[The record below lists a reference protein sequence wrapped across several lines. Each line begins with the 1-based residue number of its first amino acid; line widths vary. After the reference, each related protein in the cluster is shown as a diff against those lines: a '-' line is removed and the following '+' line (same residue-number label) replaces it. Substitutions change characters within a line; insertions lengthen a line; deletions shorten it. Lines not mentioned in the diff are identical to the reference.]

1 MNGRDEQ
8 SARATRAQHE
18 ERVRYTERRGAGNG
32 ERPEAQDPRALEHTI
47 ERHRENI
54 DQTLSAL
61 ESKLSPN
68 ELIEKGLQHVVGGG
82 GSLLES
88 LKHTAREQP
97 VPMALI
103 GAGLAWLLFG
113 PAKSGDA
120 PASAQQAPAPRRDP
134 DIPASEDF
142 RDVYLYCLQQEYP
155 FDPDQLECILY
166 EDLGA
171 EALQDYDLRGAG
183 ARTRRAGA
191 GRRGGAGRHEE
202 EAGVIEQA
210 KARARESRDEVLSR
224 IYKTRSRMAEG
235 GGEAKERLERARAE
249 AWRRAKR
256 AQAAFEHG
264 ARDVAHRAEEA
275 IERYPLVLVGL
286 GLAAGAA
293 LGGAIPETRAED
305 RLMGEASDA
314 LKARGTTLAREQ
326 GARAKE
332 AVAAAGEAVREAAH
346 EAGEAAREAVHAR
359 GREGPRERARGG
371 REGPRERRR
380 DGPAEH
386 RAPERQVR
394 RRGGGR
400 LGGARRAGT
409 PRRRPVRAA
418 GARDARA
425 RRAHRPRG
433 RREGPA
439 RLVALSGGGARAPSG
454 HFDARAGRACA
465 CVAPSS
471 TGTTASASSPV
482 PESASTPSTT
492 RNATR
497 SAPAAWWWSRAGA
510 PPSSPATS
518 TARSSA
524 IRNDGPRRL
533 YRGGTTRGVGAYP
546 RRQCVRDASSAPPRH
561 FVPPHGSCIATTATD
576 GGAPSR
582 AAPHFNTQANNRGNP
597 TMATTVGNESN
608 LNERLANLVRLDHD
622 AIAAYESAI
631 ERLDDASSKEK
642 LAELMADHQEH
653 TGNLGAH
660 LQAMGH
666 EVPAAGSMKSMLTQ
680 GKVLIAGLMGDKTI
694 LQAMKSNEEDTNT
707 AYGRAV
713 EHEDT
718 PAQVKATLE
727 QNLADERRHHAWIEE
742 RIGQL

>member
-113 PAKSGDA
+113 AEKSRAEPAA
-120 PASAQQAPAPRRDP
+120 ASAPRRDP

-256 AQAAFEHG
+256 AQAAVEHG

-332 AVAAAGEAVREAAH
+332 TVAAAGEAVREAAH
-346 EAGEAAREAVHAR
+346 EAGETAREAVHGAGEKAR
-359 GREGPRERARGG
+359 ESA
-371 REGPRERRR
+371 
-380 DGPAEH
+380 H
-386 RAPERQVR
+386 
-394 RRGGGR
+394 
-400 LGGARRAGT
+400 
-409 PRRRPVRAA
+409 AA
-418 GARDARA
+418 GESARA
-425 RRAHRPRG
+425 TGQPSAGRPSDRSG
-433 RREGPA
+433 EGVV
-439 RLVALSGGGARAPSG
+439 VASAARAEP
-454 HFDARAGRACA
+454 GR
-465 CVAPSS
+465 P
-471 TGTTASASSPV
+471 
-482 PESASTPSTT
+482 
-492 RNATR
+492 
-497 SAPAAWWWSRAGA
+497 
-510 PPSSPATS
+510 
-518 TARSSA
+518 
-524 IRNDGPRRL
+524 
-533 YRGGTTRGVGAYP
+533 
-546 RRQCVRDASSAPPRH
+546 
-561 FVPPHGSCIATTATD
+561 
-576 GGAPSR
+576 GGAPSEQQVR
-582 AAPHFNTQANNRGNP
+582 EMREHA
-597 TMATTVGNESN
+597 
-608 LNERLANLVRLDHD
+608 ER
-622 AIAAYESAI
+622 IARE
-631 ERLDDASSKEK
+631 
-642 LAELMADHQEH
+642 
-653 TGNLGAH
+653 
-660 LQAMGH
+660 
-666 EVPAAGSMKSMLTQ
+666 AAGKGQQ
-680 GKVLIAGLMGDKTI
+680 G
-694 LQAMKSNEEDTNT
+694 SS
-707 AYGRAV
+707 R
-713 EHEDT
+713 
-718 PAQVKATLE
+718 
-727 QNLADERRHHAWIEE
+727 
-742 RIGQL
+742 